1 MTGNGLLTFRDLG
14 RQARERLSDLVKDRL
29 HGSDQ
34 DVCRSSLELAKVGN
48 KLYQQIFRPAAGI
61 PQAIAGQ
68 VRKWLTDMR
77 VRGDVESLEIVMD
90 GLELVPWNIVYED
103 TPSEPEFLNNDTSPA
118 RWEPFWGVRYNL
130 AGGRRVEP
138 LRRISWLDQPRVL
151 MVIDP
156 KIRAGLPDDQRQTL
170 DAFLIGHGLKTI
182 ESRAG
187 LAEALKSGRPELMYW
202 LCHADPS
209 ALYLGDEAIGAND
222 LLDLLRSGEQGGDR
236 LGGLAFLNACQTA
249 ESSEVGSFL
258 DALYEVGLS
267 GVIAT
272 EHQTIDTFAGPFGL
286 DFLKA
291 FLDEGQPIGEVLQRL
306 RRGECR
312 WACST
317 GRTVRRACA
326 S

>member
-1 MTGNGLLTFRDLG
+1 
-14 RQARERLSDLVKDRL
+14 
-29 HGSDQ
+29 
-34 DVCRSSLELAKVGN
+34 
-48 KLYQQIFRPAAGI
+48 
-61 PQAIAGQ
+61 
-68 VRKWLTDMR
+68 MR

-103 TPSEPEFLNNDTSPA
+103 TPAEPEFLSDDPSPGPLGA
-118 RWEPFWGVRYNL
+118 VLGRPLQPGRAV
-130 AGGRRVEP
+130 RRVEP
-138 LRRISWLDQPRVL
+138 LRRISGSISLVCL

-156 KIRAGLPDDQRQTL
+156 KIRAGLPDDQRQAL
-170 DAFLIGHGLKTI
+170 DAFLVGHGLKAV

-209 ALYLGDEAIGAND
+209 ALYLGDEAIGPND

-267 GVIAT
+267 GVSRPSIRRST
-272 EHQTIDTFAGPFGL
+272 RSPDRSVSTF
-286 DFLKA
+286 
-291 FLDEGQPIGEVLQRL
+291 
-306 RRGECR
+306 
-312 WACST
+312 
-317 GRTVRRACA
+317 
-326 S
+326 